1 MEFLYQEGKTIK
13 KGQLE
18 TEISRALT
26 QWEKDFL
33 GRGSVTVKTDILRD
47 MVIVVLKGILTPA
60 EYKLSETLE
69 GLLSIKKIR
78 ANLVEAGRDKLG
90 EIITEQTGEEVISFH
105 TDISTRNGER
115 VMIFKLTSDL
125 EKKIML

>member
-78 ANLVEAGRDKLG
+78 TNLVEAGRDKLG